1 MKSSKKLTYEE
12 AIARL
17 EALAAR
23 MEQSEIG
30 IDELADSLRE
40 AQQLIQYCRKRL
52 YAADE
57 AVQQILK
64 AKEE

>member
-57 AVQQILK
+57 AVLQILK
-64 AKEE
+64 TKEE

>member
-1 MKSSKKLTYEE
+1 MEQTKKLTYEE

-17 EALAAR
+17 ETLAAK
-23 MEQSEIG
+23 MEQSKVG
-30 IDELADSLRE
+30 IDELADNLRE

-64 AKEE
+64 SSEG